1 MRESSVL
8 CLSALEFLM
17 SIMLSRFVFPMRLF
31 RRGTELHWR
40 NGVHPSSH
48 LWLQFFKVTQNS
60 CKNSS
65 GDCQCA
71 HTGCPSLLTLR
82 TSKPES
88 QASF

>member
-48 LWLQFFKVTQNS
+48 LWLQFFSYPELVQKLQWRLSVCPHRLS
-60 CKNSS
+60 LP
-65 GDCQCA
+65 A
-71 HTGCPSLLTLR
+71 HTPYLQT
-82 TSKPES
+82 
-88 QASF
+88 